1 VTRRSRPVAFRLEGR
16 IDGAS
21 GATVTVTPSPV
32 RGGYLVEVR
41 LLHRR
46 EVDVVP
52 LLDLVELLVERAAK
66 ARARLR

>member
-1 VTRRSRPVAFRLEGR
+1 MTRRSRPVVFRVEGR
-16 IDGAS
+16 VDGAS

-46 EVDVVP
+46 EVELLP
-52 LLDLVELLVERAAK
+52 LLDLVEIVAERAAK